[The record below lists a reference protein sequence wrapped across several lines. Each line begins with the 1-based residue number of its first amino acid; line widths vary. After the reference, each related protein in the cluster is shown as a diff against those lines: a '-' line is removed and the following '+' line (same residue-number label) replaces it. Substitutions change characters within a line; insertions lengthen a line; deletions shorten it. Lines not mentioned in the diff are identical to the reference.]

1 MANLSVES
9 SNGVARVTLD
19 KPPVNVMDI
28 RLMRE
33 LNAALDDIRTD
44 ATVRVVVIAARGK
57 LFSAG
62 VDVKDHT
69 ADRVEE
75 MLREFHSALRTLW
88 ALEPPTLAAVQG
100 SALGGGCEL
109 ALACDFIVASAA
121 AKFGQ
126 PEIQVGAFPPIA
138 ALLLPRLIPRK
149 KAFEAI
155 LTGEPID
162 AASAG
167 GLGLV
172 NVVAPPE
179 EFDAAVSAFVAR
191 LTGLSGAVL
200 KLAKR
205 AALIPLCGGDE
216 DALRQ
221 IERLYLTELV
231 RTEDASEGI
240 AAFIEKRK
248 PVWKHR

>member
-1 MANLSVES
+1 MANISVET
-9 SNGVARVTLD
+9 SNGVARVILD
-19 KPPVNVMDI
+19 KPPVNVMDFG
-28 RLMRE
+28 LMRK
-33 LNAALDDIRTD
+33 LNAALDDIRAD
-44 ATVRVVVIAARGK
+44 AAVRVVVIAARGK

-75 MLREFHSALRTLW
+75 MLREFHSVIRTLW

-126 PEIQVGAFPPIA
+126 PEIQVGAFPPVA

-149 KAFEAI
+149 KAFEMI
-155 LTGEPID
+155 LAGEPID
-162 AASAG
+162 AADAG
-167 GLGLV
+167 ALGLV
-172 NVVAPPE
+172 NVVAAPE
-179 EFDAAVSAFVAR
+179 EFDAAVNAFVAR
-191 LTGLSGAVL
+191 LAGLSGAVL

-205 AALIPLCGGDE
+205 ASLIPLRGQDE

-231 RTEDASEGI
+231 RTADANEGI
-240 AAFIEKRK
+240 TAFTEKRK

>member
-9 SNGVARVTLD
+9 ANGVARLTLD
-19 KPPVNVMDI
+19 KPPVNVMDLGLI
-28 RLMRE
+28 RE
-33 LNAALDDIRTD
+33 LNAALDDIRAD
-44 ATVRVVVIAARGK
+44 ATVRLVVIAARGK

-75 MLREFHSALRTLW
+75 MLHAFHSAIHTLW
-88 ALEPPTLAAVQG
+88 TLEPPTVAAVQG

-121 AKFGQ
+121 ARFGQ

-149 KAFEAI
+149 KAFEVI
-155 LTGEPID
+155 LAGEPID

-167 GLGLV
+167 SLGLV

-179 EFDAAVSAFVAR
+179 EFDAAMNAFVAR

-205 AALIPLCGGDE
+205 AALIPLRGEDE
-216 DALRQ
+216 DSLRQ
-221 IERLYLTELV
+221 IERVYLAELI
-231 RTEDASEGI
+231 RTEDANEGI